1 MPAFGAPIT
10 FRRGMRLAAIFLVF
24 GLPFF
29 AGCSPKHSLADLC
42 TAINAQFTNGTPLR
56 LVVAKLRPPD
66 TVVTTSFL
74 SIPADTNYHKVC
86 VYHFESGDIVISST
100 GGPPALLDFD
110 KRRFVGA
117 IVWKETK

>member
-1 MPAFGAPIT
+1 
-10 FRRGMRLAAIFLVF
+10 MRLAAIFLVF